1 MTEITIPDSV
11 TEIGGG
17 AFERCSSLTEI
28 TIPDSVTK
36 IGDSAFSGCSSLTG
50 TAREA
55 FPMSLVY
62 VARVENASPKE
73 IIEIAEEVGM
83 DCEEYEIE

>member
-1 MTEITIPDSV
+1 MKIGYSAFKGCSSLTEITIPDSV

-17 AFERCSSLTEI
+17 AFERCSSLT
-28 TIPDSVTK
+28 
-36 IGDSAFSGCSSLTG
+36 G

-55 FPMSLVY
+55 FPMSLVD

>member
-1 MTEITIPDSV
+1 
-11 TEIGGG
+11 
-17 AFERCSSLTEI
+17 
-28 TIPDSVTK
+28 
-36 IGDSAFSGCSSLTG
+36 
-50 TAREA
+50 
-55 FPMSLVY
+55 MSLVD